1 MKPTPLDPWNP
12 GLKSRDGRS
21 IFDGVSTAT
30 PGEVQAAKDA
40 RPLGPAVL
48 AVLVPTL
55 LLLIAC
61 FVALSQVESDA
72 AREFLDNLHWTAAY
86 TAAAALGW
94 IGWLR
99 ARPEDRQARFW
110 FGAALSANTAGQW
123 IWDLQVWRDWRN
135 FPGPSD
141 LVFLT
146 QGPLLLLGVLIA
158 LRQNVPPVRFRTAL
172 LDIATLSSAMVVLA
186 LALYL
191 PHRGS
196 VPSLKLASM
205 IAYPL
210 SLLTA
215 ACGLAVAAPTLRLRW
230 SWPWLILLG
239 SAIANSL
246 LWLRWNALYV
256 HEAPPSGT
264 AFNTLFSLVAVGTGI
279 GAMGWTS
286 ASDDNPRWERRC
298 EGFLRLLPIAVVLGA
313 AVAVGIEFAVHS
325 ASQEIRTLVLT
336 GASVTLV
343 LAVLRQSLLLHERDR
358 LLELEQLATESRVNF
373 RVLFESSPDAILLM
387 EGPVFTDCNPAAMD
401 LFGASREDIV
411 GQPPSRFSPAR
422 QPDGSPSDERAAQIV
437 GAVLSGTPMT
447 FEWQHLRRD
456 GTAIECEVR
465 LSRVVGLRSGCLQAI
480 VRDITTR
487 KRAER
492 RLMESESRFSK
503 AFVFS
508 PTVKAMLSL
517 PDRRILEVNQ
527 SLLRKLGYSR
537 EELVG
542 QDPVA
547 LGLWRIPPESLQK
560 GPGLKG
566 IELKAKAKDGT
577 LLTFLASSE
586 QIELE
591 GSPAELLVCTDI
603 SDRIR
608 LEDQLRQAQ
617 KLEAIGLLS
626 GGIAHDFNNILGVI
640 SGNAHV
646 ARLDLPPGHAAD
658 KSLEEIL
665 LASKRAANL
674 VRQILA
680 FARPQ
685 PQQSRRIQLSKA
697 LEEGR
702 RLLRATLPTTVDIR
716 IAVGEPLPEIL
727 GDETQLQQVLINLAT
742 NSWHAMEGDPGV
754 ITLSAR
760 PFSVPSPD
768 GPPQGDL
775 PAGPYVLLSVSDT
788 GKGMD
793 PETLKRIFDP
803 FFTTKAPGQG
813 SGLGLSVVHGIVKG
827 HRGAIGVHSR
837 PGVGTTF
844 EILLPAEPATDPQP
858 QASSRVL
865 PGNGERILYVDDER
879 PLVQVATILLER
891 LGYKVQ
897 GFTNPAAALDALRAA
912 PETWSILITDLSM
925 PGMNGLE
932 LARQVSGIRPDLPV
946 LLSSGNLDAAPSDEA
961 RRLGIRGVLAKPHS
975 LEELA
980 GRVRDILQHDHH
992 A

>member
-1 MKPTPLDPWNP
+1 MSP
-12 GLKSRDGRS
+12 GL
-21 IFDGVSTAT
+21 STAT
-30 PGEVQAAKDA
+30 PGEVHAAKGA
-40 RPLGPAVL
+40 RPLGPAPL

-55 LLLIAC
+55 IVLGAC
-61 FVALSQVESDA
+61 FVALTQAESQA

-110 FGAALSANTAGQW
+110 FGAALSANAAGQW
-123 IWDLQVWRDWRN
+123 IWDFQVWKDWRP

-146 QGPLLLLGVLIA
+146 QGPLLLFGILVAI
-158 LRQNVPPVRFRTAL
+158 RRNVTRLRFRTAL

-186 LALYL
+186 LALFL
-191 PHRGS
+191 PHRGN

-215 ACGLAVAAPTLRLRW
+215 LCGLAVAVPTLRVRW
-230 SWPWLILLG
+230 GWPWLTLLG
-239 SAIANSL
+239 SAVANNL

-256 HEAPPSGT
+256 HETPPSGT
-264 AFNTLFSLVAVGTGI
+264 AFNTLFSLVALGTGI

-286 ASDDNPRWERRC
+286 ASDESPRWERRC
-298 EGFLRLLPIAVVLGA
+298 EGFLRLLPITVVLGA

-325 ASQEIRTLVLT
+325 ASQELRTLVLT

-343 LAVLRQSLLLHERDR
+343 LAVLRQSLLLRERDR
-358 LLELEQLATESRVNF
+358 MIELEQLATESRVNF

-387 EGPVFTDCNPAAMD
+387 EGPLLTDCNPAAMA
-401 LFGASREDIV
+401 LFGAAKKDIV

-422 QPDGSPSDERAAQIV
+422 QPDGSPSDQRAAQIV
-437 GAVLSGTPMT
+437 EAVLSGDPMT
-447 FEWQHLRRD
+447 FEWQHLRQD
-456 GTAIECEVR
+456 GTVIECEVR
-465 LSRVVGLRSGCLQAI
+465 LSRVAGLRGSCLQAI

-487 KRAER
+487 KQAER
-492 RLMESESRFSK
+492 RLRESESRFSK
-503 AFVFS
+503 AFEFS

-527 SLLRKLGYSR
+527 SLLHKLGYSR

-542 QDPVA
+542 RDPVT
-547 LGLWRIPPESLQK
+547 LGLWTIPPDAERK
-560 GPGLKG
+560 GSGFRDL
-566 IELKAKAKDGT
+566 EFKAKAKDGST
-577 LLTFLASSE
+577 LTFLASSE
-586 QIELE
+586 RIELE
-591 GSPAELLVCTDI
+591 GAPAELLVCTDI

-608 LEDQLRQAQ
+608 LEEQLRQSQ

-658 KSLEEIL
+658 RSLEEIL

-685 PQQSRRIQLSKA
+685 PQQSRRIGLPQA

-702 RLLRATLPTTVDIR
+702 RLLRATLPTTVEIR
-716 IAVGEPLPEIL
+716 IVVEESLPEIL

-742 NSWHAMEGDPGV
+742 NSWHAMEGHPGV

-760 PFSVPSPD
+760 PFSVPSPA
-768 GPPQGDL
+768 GPPQGEL
-775 PAGPYVLLSVSDT
+775 PAGPYVLLSVTDT

-813 SGLGLSVVHGIVKG
+813 SGLGLSVVHGVVKG
-827 HRGAIGVHSR
+827 HRGAIGVQSR
-837 PGVGTTF
+837 PGGGTTF
-844 EILLPAEPATDPQP
+844 EILLPADPDDVPQP
-858 QASSRVL
+858 QAVASVL

-932 LARQVSGIRPDLPV
+932 LARQVFGIRPGLPV

-961 RRLGIRGVLAKPHS
+961 RRLGIRGVIAKPHS

-980 GRVRDILQHDHH
+980 GRVREILQPNHH